1 MFGFTHQP
9 EEHQILMQLPPNTHI
24 MQMQAAISSTLQ
36 SYCGLLSE
44 KQQGVGI
51 IAAKAVRVLG
61 MVPNHLHDFVFAFA
75 CSQLAI

>member
-1 MFGFTHQP
+1 
-9 EEHQILMQLPPNTHI
+9 